1 MPSASLADVS
11 IYDRNSGQL
20 LPVYSADGQRYIAGR
35 PGNEYELRIRNNS
48 GEDILAV
55 VSVDGVNVVTGE
67 TAATAQSG
75 YVISGWRSLSISGWR
90 KSLSHVAAFYFT
102 DHSDAYATR
111 TGRPER
117 CRRDRRGSV
126 QAQTAAAGGDATS
139 SASAVA
145 WRPRR
150 DARAALRPRQRRRT
164 RAPAQPSRQAA
175 EKSIGTGHGRNQ
187 SSQARYVQFE
197 RESDAPS
204 EVIAIRYDTRA
215 NLVARGIIE
224 APAREPNPFPARF
237 VAGSAASLVACVKVS
252 PCLTFALAPMGERMP
267 FVRYT
272 GRPSFILRRLCR
284 SSRRM
289 KI

>member
-1 MPSASLADVS
+1 MRRIGVVFGLFLLAAASRAFAVGSLADVS

-111 TGRPER
+111 TGRPNDVGVIGVAVFKRKLPPPMEMQQAPPAQWHGG
-117 CRRDRRGSV
+117 RDEM
-126 QAQTAAAGGDATS
+126 
-139 SASAVA
+139 
-145 WRPRR
+145 R
-150 DARAALRPRQRRRT
+150 D
-164 RAPAQPSRQAA
+164 RAPAPAAEANARSGAAKPEAA

-215 NLVARGIIE
+215 NLVARGIVE

-237 VAGSAASLVACVKVS
+237 VAD
-252 PCLTFALAPMGERMP
+252 PP
-267 FVRYT
+267 
-272 GRPSFILRRLCR
+272 RRW
-284 SSRRM
+284 
-289 KI
+289 